1 MADLKVGPEV
11 EQQPRLIIDRGEIR
25 SSVEWSEL
33 PRRHTVYARLHT
45 FTASFRD
52 FGVSIP
58 GAILVVIALACFIGP
73 ALLHVQGPN
82 AGLIQNPLVPFGSA
96 KHLLGTDNIGNDMVS
111 RLMFG
116 GRISLEVG
124 LATTTLGVSIGTL
137 IGMLA
142 GYIGGLFDALIMR
155 ALDVMLAFPGIIL
168 ALAIVTWLGASEVNV
183 IFALSFF
190 AIPYYARLSRGQ
202 TLNTK
207 HRDYVTAARISG
219 AGVARVI
226 RQHVFRNVL
235 PTLLTVSMLTIGT
248 VMLAEAG
255 LSYLGLGIRP
265 PEPSWGNLITTGQTY
280 MTTQPGLL
288 LEPAACIFLT
298 VLNLNLLGDGLR
310 RRVALAR

>member
-1 MADLKVGPEV
+1 MADLKMSPKVPVSTVLIDSGQAHAQPE
-11 EQQPRLIIDRGEIR
+11 
-25 SSVEWSEL
+25 WYEL
-33 PRRHTVYARLHT
+33 PRRHTVAVRLRT
-45 FTASFRD
+45 LRSA
-52 FGVSIP
+52 FGDPAVSVP
-58 GAILVVIALACFIGP
+58 VGILAFIVLACFVAP
-73 ALLHVQGPN
+73 ELLHIPGPN
-82 AGLIQNPLVPFGSA
+82 AGVLGQSLVPFGNSN
-96 KHLLGTDNIGNDMVS
+96 HIFGTDNLGNDMVS

-124 LATTTLGVSIGTL
+124 IITTFLGVSIGTA

-142 GYIGGLFDALIMR
+142 GYLGSIIDALVMR

-168 ALAIVTWLGASEVNV
+168 ALAIVTWLGASEINV

-202 TLNTK
+202 TLGTK

-219 AGVARVI
+219 AGVGRVI
-226 RQHVFRNVL
+226 RQHVLRNVL
-235 PTLLTVSMLTIGT
+235 PTLLTVSMLTVGT

-265 PEPSWGNLITTGQTY
+265 PEPSWGNLITTGQSY
-280 MTTQPGLL
+280 MTTAPNLL
-288 LEPAACIFLT
+288 LEPAICIFLT

-310 RRVALAR
+310 RRFALDR

>member
-1 MADLKVGPEV
+1 MADLDVEPEV
-11 EQQPRLIIDRGEIR
+11 GRRPPLIIDRGQVR
-25 SSVEWSEL
+25 PAAEWSEL
-33 PRRHTVYARLHT
+33 PRRQTVYARLHT
-45 FTASFRD
+45 FVGAFRD

-58 GAILVVIALACFIGP
+58 AAILLFVTSACFIGP
-73 ALLHVQGPN
+73 ALFHVQGPN
-82 AGLIQNPLVPFGSA
+82 AGLIQDSLIPFGSA
-96 KHLLGTDNIGNDMVS
+96 KHFFGTDNIGNDMVS
-111 RLMFG
+111 RILFG

-124 LATTTLGVSIGTL
+124 LATTTIGVSIGTL

-142 GYIGGLFDALIMR
+142 GYVGGILDVLVMR

-202 TLNTK
+202 TLSTK

-265 PEPSWGNLITTGQTY
+265 PEPSWGNLITTGQSY
-280 MTTQPGLL
+280 MTTRPGLL

-310 RRVALAR
+310 RRFALAR